1 VTEGAGEFST
11 SGLDFVDG
19 EVDERDEIL
28 AAVSLL
34 AGLFVTV
41 TAFGTPRR
49 ATMVPLLVG
58 GT

>member
-11 SGLDFVDG
+11 SGLNFVDG
-19 EVDERDEIL
+19 EVDEADEIL
-28 AAVSLL
+28 GEVSLL

-49 ATMVPLLVG
+49 ATMGPFLVG